1 MKGIFITGA
10 DTNVGKT
17 WVSQQVIQLLVS
29 QGLNVIPRKPV
40 ESGWTEEAKTDA
52 FLLAKAAN
60 KLESL
65 EQVCPNRFKL
75 PISPDRAA
83 VLEGKTV
90 KLDTIKN
97 QCLTPI
103 NSENNNDDFLW
114 IEGAGGFYSPLCS
127 DGLNADLAV
136 LVNLPLLLVVEDRLG
151 CINQTLLT
159 IEAIEKRQLRLA
171 AIVLNKVNQAE
182 IEGMD
187 NAQDLKKLTHYPV
200 VSVGNK
206 QQPKEPFAKIIA
218 LFHRLKN

>member
-1 MKGIFITGA
+1 MKGIFITGT